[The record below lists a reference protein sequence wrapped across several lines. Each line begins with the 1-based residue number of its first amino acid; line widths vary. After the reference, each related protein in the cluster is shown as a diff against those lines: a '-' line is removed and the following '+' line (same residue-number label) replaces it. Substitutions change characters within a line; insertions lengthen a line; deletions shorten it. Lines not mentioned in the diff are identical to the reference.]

1 LFLLEIIKNI
11 WIYKN
16 PLYICIRN
24 QTQKKSAEKIFS
36 AYLVKSKMKNFN
48 NISNSASAAMRQWC
62 AIMPVAIVCDCIAIN
77 GGYDYIRPG
86 TVGFVV
92 NRNIRNMS

>member
-1 LFLLEIIKNI
+1 
-11 WIYKN
+11 
-16 PLYICIRN
+16 
-24 QTQKKSAEKIFS
+24 
-36 AYLVKSKMKNFN
+36 MKNFN

>member
-1 LFLLEIIKNI
+1 MLGF
-11 WIYKN
+11 
-16 PLYICIRN
+16 
-24 QTQKKSAEKIFS
+24 KKSHRIFAFELKLKNKIAEKNFS

-48 NISNSASAAMRQWC
+48 NISNSANATMRPWC
-62 AIMPVAIVCDCIAIN
+62 AIMPVAIVCDCIAID

-92 NRNIRNMS
+92 NKDKRDVS